1 MKTRIVT
8 TALLVFCS
16 FIACFAAINGLNG
29 KWTGSIKI
37 TQEDQ
42 LSLVYNFKVD
52 GDKLS
57 GTVLSPDG
65 NNLPIADGVL
75 QGNEFAF
82 TVKAGKYIINHT
94 GKYYGDS
101 VVVAADLDGKT
112 FKATLKRDK

>member
-16 FIACFAAINGLNG
+16 FIACFAAITGLNG

-37 TQEDQ
+37 TREDE

-65 NNLPIADGVL
+65 NNLPIGNGVL
-75 QGNEFAF
+75 AGNEFAF
-82 TVKAGKYIINHT
+82 TVKAGKYTINHT

-101 VVVAADLDGKT
+101 VVVAADLEGKT